1 MIKTILNKCHVSLT
15 DVSELSRV
23 SRVSLDKYILLY
35 ESEHKKFINNKGIVV
50 FFDYLETEKNISKA
64 STLYCL
70 IRLFSGLGT
79 YEDRLINSRLEKMNK
94 EEKRQMIE
102 GINQNINGGAHC
114 VEDESDNQEKTISKE
129 KAIRIWESYYGDYSL
144 VCDFAGR
151 IMNKDDYGKS
161 QAVIDLSEEDSK
173 SLSQEG
179 EGSYYCGWNLHH
191 MMPKEKGGSNSET
204 NLIPTNIKTN
214 ETASNKT
221 SYVIDDHQYEVRRT
235 RGKKVPYYGIYD
247 KESGEFLI
255 GFTPLK

>member
-1 MIKTILNKCHVSLT
+1 
-15 DVSELSRV
+15 
-23 SRVSLDKYILLY
+23 
-35 ESEHKKFINNKGIVV
+35 
-50 FFDYLETEKNISKA
+50 
-64 STLYCL
+64 
-70 IRLFSGLGT
+70 
-79 YEDRLINSRLEKMNK
+79 
-94 EEKRQMIE
+94 
-102 GINQNINGGAHC
+102 
-114 VEDESDNQEKTISKE
+114 
-129 KAIRIWESYYGDYSL
+129 
-144 VCDFAGR
+144 
-151 IMNKDDYGKS
+151 MNKDDYGKS